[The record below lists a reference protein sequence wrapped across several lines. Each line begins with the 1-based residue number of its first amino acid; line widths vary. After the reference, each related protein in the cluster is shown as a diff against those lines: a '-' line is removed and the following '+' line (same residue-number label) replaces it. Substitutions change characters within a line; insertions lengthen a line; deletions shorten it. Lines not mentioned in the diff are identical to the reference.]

1 MHPALVRHIVKPLLN
16 RIDGRQA
23 TGPFLALEQSQ
34 WFSPEAIHD
43 LQWTKLRALLRHVY
57 TSVPYY
63 REVFHRLGAS
73 PEDIQRPEDLKGFP
87 TLTKQ
92 IVRDRG
98 QDLVAEGPLRLLRRV
113 TSGSTGI
120 PLQTYIDRGCQDWW
134 LAAERRRRRWWGI
147 DIGTREAKLIT
158 SHLSRK
164 RFLAC
169 YLLLN
174 EASYF
179 CGDLSEAGLRRLT
192 RQLIRFR
199 PASLRGRPSVLAYYG
214 QFLLDHVPVGAGPM
228 PKVVSCTAELMYP
241 DQRAVMREAF
251 RCPVVNEYGSTENE
265 LLAVECPQGRMHIMA
280 ENHLLEYRPVSGGD
294 AGITEILVTDLN
306 NYGMPFIRYELG
318 DVGSP
323 LDDRCPCGRGLP
335 LLDLR
340 GGRTADLAI
349 TPGGVLDPGV
359 FARIFEAVGIG
370 RVRRF
375 QVIQEALDRFTLL
388 IAGDGGAVPVEEI
401 THRFRR
407 VLGPGAFL
415 EIRIVVEIPDE
426 PSGKLRRF
434 VSRLTHPLVRDREG
448 DAAVI
453 H

>member
-16 RIDGRQA
+16 RIDRRQA

-34 WFSPEAIHD
+34 WFSPEAIRD
-43 LQWTKLRALLRHVY
+43 LQWAKLRALLRHAY
-57 TSVPYY
+57 ADVPYY
-63 REVFHRLGAS
+63 REVFHRLGAA
-73 PEDIQRPEDLKGFP
+73 PEDFRRPEDLKGFP
-87 TLTKQ
+87 TLTKL

-98 QDLVAEGPLRLLRRV
+98 QDLLADRPERLLRRV

-120 PLQTYIDRGCQDWW
+120 PLQTYIDRSCQDWW

-158 SHLSRK
+158 HHQSRK
-164 RFLAC
+164 RFLAS

-179 CGDLSEAGLRRLT
+179 SGDLSEAGLRRVT
-192 RQLIRFR
+192 RQLVRFR
-199 PASLRGRPSVLAYYG
+199 PASLRGRPSVLAYYA
-214 QFLLDHVPVGAGPM
+214 QFLLDHFPAAARLRL
-228 PKVVSCTAELMYP
+228 KAVSCTAELLYP
-241 DQRAVMREAF
+241 DQRAVVREAF

-265 LLAVECPQGRMHIMA
+265 LLAVECPHGRMHIMA
-280 ENHLLEYRPVSGGD
+280 ENHLLEYRSLSSGE

-318 DVGSP
+318 DLGSP
-323 LDDRCPCGRGLP
+323 LDERCPCGRGLP
-335 LLDLR
+335 LLNLR

-349 TPGGVLDPGV
+349 TPGGVLDPAV
-359 FARIFEAVGIG
+359 FARIFEAIGLG

-375 QVIQEALDRFTLL
+375 QVIQETLDRFTLL
-388 IAGDGGAVPVEEI
+388 IAGEGAAVPVEEI
-401 THRFRR
+401 TNRFRR
-407 VLGPGAFL
+407 VLGSRTFL
-415 EIRIVVEIPDE
+415 EIRVVPAIADE

-434 VSRLTHPLVRDREG
+434 VSRVSHPLVRDREA
-448 DAAVI
+448 DAAHI